1 MNDIDLP
8 TQRKYI
14 ERRSL
19 DLNQCEEGL
28 ATQDLTILERIGHNL
43 KGNGLSFGFP
53 ELSQLG
59 REMEKSAK
67 EADLIKASQC
77 VSSLREWVLNHPLP
91 Q

>member
-1 MNDIDLP
+1 MNMIDQQ
-8 TQRKYI
+8 TQNKYI

-19 DLNQCEEGL
+19 DLQKCQEGL
-28 ATQDLTILERIGHNL
+28 ASQDLSILERIGHNL

-59 REMEKSAK
+59 RELEKSAK
-67 EADLIKASQC
+67 EADLVQVEKC
-77 VSSLREWVLNHPLP
+77 VSSLRDWVSQHPLP